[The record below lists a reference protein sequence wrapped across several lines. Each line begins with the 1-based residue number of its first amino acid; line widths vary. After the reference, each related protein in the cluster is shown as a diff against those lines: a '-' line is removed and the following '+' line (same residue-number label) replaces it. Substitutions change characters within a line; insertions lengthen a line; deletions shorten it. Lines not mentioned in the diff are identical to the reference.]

1 MPGLILFIFD
11 LIIYYYYKFPMLYF
25 PNRFF
30 KEHILFI
37 KYCSFWLFCF
47 LVAYLIPNSGWFIW
61 NIIGLNVDLII
72 FVIIFQLESPNFLY
86 HADALP
92 KHPDS
97 KYLWFFRNPDKPGS
111 LRRYSRIAETYFNPI
126 FVAKFYCY
134 VPVIIYLFFC
144 VFNPNWFFF
153 EFLFLFCFLWLDF
166 YDEMGNDMIESNLDE
181 DLITPVRFLKHKKV
195 LSKHEYP
202 FKRNISY

>member
-72 FVIIFQLESPNFLY
+72 FVIIGLFTIFYLKSIQPNLIKNKNLSTINKKLETIQSY
-86 HADALP
+86 DM
-92 KHPDS
+92 
-97 KYLWFFRNPDKPGS
+97 
-111 LRRYSRIAETYFNPI
+111 
-126 FVAKFYCY
+126 
-134 VPVIIYLFFC
+134 
-144 VFNPNWFFF
+144 
-153 EFLFLFCFLWLDF
+153 LDF
-166 YDEMGNDMIESNLDE
+166 KGDFSKWYLYNNNKIN
-181 DLITPVRFLKHKKV
+181 INIFILKLLKKI
-195 LSKHEYP
+195 LYFYKQ
-202 FKRNISY
+202 FC